1 MVDLGTA
8 APKRAWR
15 AALLA
20 ERHAVPERVR
30 QEEGE
35 ALRVGLA
42 AALDEWGLGP
52 GDTVCA
58 HVPRPPEPGSLGLA
72 ETSRE
77 HGLRVLLPVS
87 GDAGVLDWAPYT
99 GPDGLVAGR
108 YGLSEPSAARE
119 GPRAVCT
126 ARLLLVPALAV
137 DGRGVRLG
145 RGAGYYDRALAL
157 LSPETP
163 IVAVVRDG
171 EVVASLPSE
180 PHDVRVSGVLTP
192 GRGMRSLSGT

>member
-1 MVDLGTA
+1 MVELGTA
-8 APKRAWR
+8 APKSAWR

-20 ERHAVPERVR
+20 ERYAVPETVR

-35 ALRVGLA
+35 ALRAGLA
-42 AALDEWGLGP
+42 ADLRARGLAA

-58 HVPRPPEPGSLGLA
+58 HVPRPPEPGSLRLA
-72 ETSRE
+72 EALRE
-77 HGLRVLLPVS
+77 QGLRVLLPVS

-99 GPDGLVAGR
+99 GQDGLVTGR

-119 GPRAVCT
+119 GPRAVCA
-126 ARLLLVPALAV
+126 ARLMLIPALAV

-145 RGAGYYDRALAL
+145 RGAGYYDRALGL
-157 LSPETP
+157 LTP
-163 IVAVVRDG
+163 GTPVIAVVRDG
-171 EVVASLPSE
+171 EVVTSLPSE

-192 GRGMRSLSGT
+192 ERGVCSLHG